1 MDNDKQAD
9 FSGRRVKHVTML
21 NEDLAIRLCLGNM
34 WWSLCQL
41 GGGQPAEGGD
51 SYLAP
56 SAPGHLLWKG
66 VVEGVF
72 KILDGLA
79 WRPLPIPKV
88 PILVEVE
95 RRCRSES
102 RPMIKRRVAEYLIK
116 ESGKLYLILRY
127 EAEQFFIGI
136 ETVYGKTVKYDAQL
150 PARMPWNRAVTVF
163 HHVAEYASK
172 VTTTDDN
179 GVEEYVRDK
188 CGAWLASLEDTNGAS
203 KGTVGTNDRR
213 NDANN
218 DDDEA
223 KSSNEKDTGTAKS
236 ACANTTKSANT
247 GTAKL
252 HAADPAFKI
261 PRKKGRPNTSSA
273 SSSSAPPTESYD
285 EDGGAKE
292 GNEEEAMGG
301 SGEGEERGSDGEDDR
316 NRDKGGSSRG
326 SENGGSSEEDNQA
339 NGSDNGAEDDDDE
352 EKGEESEE
360 EEQVSDVELNS
371 VTGDG
376 GRSAGSDDS
385 DEEENSGD
393 EDSNQ
398 IDVNVNGIEAEAS
411 EVNEPR

>member
-1 MDNDKQAD
+1 MQ
-9 FSGRRVKHVTML
+9 
-21 NEDLAIRLCLGNM
+21 NEDLAIRLCLRNM

-95 RRCRSES
+95 RRCLRES
-102 RPMIKRRVAEYLIK
+102 RAMIKRRVAEYLIK

-150 PARMPWNRAVTVF
+150 PARMPWNRAATVF

-179 GVEEYVRDK
+179 GVDEYVRNK

-203 KGTVGTNDRR
+203 KGTVGTNDR

-223 KSSNEKDTGTAKS
+223 KSSNEKD
-236 ACANTTKSANT
+236 
-247 GTAKL
+247 
-252 HAADPAFKI
+252 
-261 PRKKGRPNTSSA
+261 
-273 SSSSAPPTESYD
+273 D

-316 NRDKGGSSRG
+316 NCEKGGSSQG

-360 EEQVSDVELNS
+360 E
-371 VTGDG
+371 
-376 GRSAGSDDS
+376 
-385 DEEENSGD
+385 
-393 EDSNQ
+393 
-398 IDVNVNGIEAEAS
+398 
-411 EVNEPR
+411 